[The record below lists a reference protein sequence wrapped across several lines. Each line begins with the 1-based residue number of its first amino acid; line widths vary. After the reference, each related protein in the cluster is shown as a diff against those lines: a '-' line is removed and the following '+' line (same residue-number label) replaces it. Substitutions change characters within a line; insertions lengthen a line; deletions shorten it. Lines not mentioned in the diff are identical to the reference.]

1 MATFILLWI
10 STTFSSMW
18 STVQVSSNILCISNT
33 VWSHTECN
41 RLDTMDACVRSGGWV
56 AEQLLQRGSCLP
68 YLSTWSLPLIV
79 INGYDDVFSFIPLK
93 ERERKQEGVR
103 KRKWKKESAQEKKKT
118 ASHLLRVFSS
128 CLWHFLQ
135 ILTLNGLQTHLVW
148 ILFSSP
154 WFNNFHS
161 TFNVFISPV

>member
-103 KRKWKKESAQEKKKT
+103 KRKWKKESAQEKKKN
-118 ASHLLRVFSS
+118 
-128 CLWHFLQ
+128 CL
-135 ILTLNGLQTHLVW
+135 
-148 ILFSSP
+148 
-154 WFNNFHS
+154 
-161 TFNVFISPV
+161 SPVACVLFMSVTFSTDTDIKWITDTSSVNTFL